1 MKEVLHLK
9 QRTLLIDCLNLI
21 GLKDL
26 VLREW
31 MKLKTILSLKVFFL
45 FEGTLIWL
53 GIDWDVLLK
62 SKAPIIPV
70 TENDIDV
77 SNFEK
82 ESKKFHESELESPFL
97 DRSPVR
103 SSYNLIVNIE

>member
-1 MKEVLHLK
+1 MLEPD
-9 QRTLLIDCLNLI
+9 RTKRLGVKGVDEIKNHPFFKGI
-21 GLKDL
+21 
-26 VLREW
+26 
-31 MKLKTILSLKVFFL
+31 FFL
-45 FEGTLIWL
+45 FECTLIWL